1 MCGRFTIMLE
11 PEELRG
17 QLGLGELPVDLVS
30 NHNISPGMLVPV
42 ITNPLSRDVEMFKW
56 GLVPGWAKDPKI
68 GYKMFNARAETL
80 SEKPS
85 FRIPFL
91 RRRCLIPAD
100 GFYEWKAING
110 RKHPFLFT
118 LKDQAAFTFAGLWE
132 LWRDANG
139 NELKSCT
146 LITTTPNE
154 LIAQYHDR
162 MPVIL
167 DAGTR
172 WRWLE
177 ESDSIMLKSLLIPYD
192 AEKMNFPD
200 EVNNL

>member
-1 MCGRFTIMLE
+1 MLE

-17 QLGLGELPVDLVS
+17 QLSLGELPVDLVS

-110 RKHPFLFT
+110 RKQPYLFT

-167 DAGTR
+167 DAGSR

-177 ESDSIMLKSLLIPYD
+177 ESDSLMLKSLLIPYD
-192 AEKMNFPD
+192 AENMNLPD

>member
-1 MCGRFTIMLE
+1 MLE

>member
-1 MCGRFTIMLE
+1 MLE

-17 QLGLGELPVDLVS
+17 QLSLGELPVDLVS

-110 RKHPFLFT
+110 RKQPYLFT

-139 NELKSCT
+139 YELKSCT

-167 DAGTR
+167 DAGSR

-177 ESDSIMLKSLLIPYD
+177 ESDSLMLKSLLIPYD
-192 AEKMNFPD
+192 AEKMNLPD